1 MIQMLNCMYCCSN
14 FAMQLICTDGAEVHH
29 AFEVQMLGRTLRA
42 NDLLDLLLA
51 NKEELVD

>member
-42 NDLLDLLLA
+42 NDLPDLLLA